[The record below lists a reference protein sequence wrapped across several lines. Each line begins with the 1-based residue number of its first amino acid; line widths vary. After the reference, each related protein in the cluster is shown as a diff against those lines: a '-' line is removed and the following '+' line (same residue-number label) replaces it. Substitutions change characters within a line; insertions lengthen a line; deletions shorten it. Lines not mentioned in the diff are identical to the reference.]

1 MGRGPGRAVTGMTH
15 TGLVVGVSGI
25 GSWPGQDVREV
36 LRRVRGELTE
46 EADGVTPLPYLP
58 ELPDRGPGAD
68 LVGRGAA
75 LLSGLPVDL
84 QPQGWRLVDRPGR
97 DAERTEALWR
107 QDLDELAEVF
117 DGWSG
122 PFKVAVAG
130 PWTLAA
136 SVWLPRGDRVLSDGG
151 AVRDLGAS
159 LAEGVAEHLRRV
171 RRLLPQASLVL
182 QVDEPSLPTVLAGR
196 IRSDSGLRTLPV
208 PEPHEVQQHLGGVLE
223 AARGAGAELVAVHC
237 CGDRPPVGLLRDAGA
252 GALSLDVATLG
263 PRGWESVA
271 ASVEAGTVLWAGVL
285 PTDGSRPDP
294 AAVVE
299 QLLRS
304 WHEVGLETGRLAE
317 ATLTPACGL
326 AGLGP
331 ESALQTTRAVR
342 EAARILAE
350 RVAA

>member
-1 MGRGPGRAVTGMTH
+1 MASTAAIPPRPHSRSVMVSLPVGRSGRPAWHAPRVLAGRAGEGPRGGVGRMTH

-25 GSWPGQDVREV
+25 GSWPGRDVREA
-36 LRRVRGELTE
+36 LRVVRGELTE

-107 QDLDELAEVF
+107 QDLDELAEEF

-122 PFKVAVAG
+122 RFKLAVAG

-136 SVWLPRGDRVLSDGG
+136 SVWLPRGDRVLSDRG
-151 AVRDLGAS
+151 AVRDLAAS
-159 LAEGVAEHLRRV
+159 LAEGVADHLRRV
-171 RRLLPQASLVL
+171 RRLLPGASLVL
-182 QVDEPSLPTVLAGR
+182 QVDEPSLPAVLAGR
-196 IRSDSGLRTLPV
+196 IRSDSGLRALPA
-208 PEPHEVQQHLGGVLE
+208 PEPHDAEQHLGVVLE
-223 AARGAGAELVAVHC
+223 PARDAGADLVAVHC

-252 GALSLDVATLG
+252 GAVSVDTATLG

-271 ASVEAGTVLWAGVL
+271 ASVEAGAQLWAGVL
-285 PTDGSRPDP
+285 PTDGSRTDP
-294 AAVVE
+294 AAAADR
-299 QLLRS
+299 LRRS
-304 WHEVGLETGRLAE
+304 
-317 ATLTPACGL
+317 
-326 AGLGP
+326 
-331 ESALQTTRAVR
+331 
-342 EAARILAE
+342 
-350 RVAA
+350 